1 MAHKRKLIRE
11 EICTILRNSLSIVS
25 SSNVYESRVEPIFE
39 SSKIPAVAVYTR
51 QENATSFDGP
61 GRIYHRT
68 LSLAVEVL
76 VQGNSDSDDSIDAIC
91 EEIEAALNSSEN
103 FQSENYHSIEYT
115 GTDVAF
121 IAEGRVPK
129 AAARLNYNIEYETE
143 EI

>member
-11 EICTILRNSLSIVS
+11 QIVALLKSGVSLVS
-25 SSNVYESRVEPIFE
+25 NDNVYESRVEPIFE
-39 SSKIPAVAVYTR
+39 SSRIPAIAVYTR
-51 QENATSFDGP
+51 EETATPFDSP

-91 EEIEAALNSSEN
+91 EEIEAVLNSSEN
-103 FQSENYHSIEYT
+103 FQSGNYYSIEYT

-143 EI
+143 ES

>member
-11 EICTILRNSLSIVS
+11 EICTILRNELTLVS

-39 SSKIPAVAVYTR
+39 SSKIPAIAVYTR
-51 QENATSFDGP
+51 SETAESFDSP
-61 GRIYHRT
+61 GTIYHRT
-68 LSLAVEVL
+68 LNLAVEVL

-91 EEIEAALNSSEN
+91 EEIEEALNKTEN
-103 FQSENYHSIEYT
+103 LLSENYHAIEYI

-121 IAEGRVPK
+121 IGEGRVPK
-129 AAARLNYNIEYETE
+129 AAARLNYNIEYRTE